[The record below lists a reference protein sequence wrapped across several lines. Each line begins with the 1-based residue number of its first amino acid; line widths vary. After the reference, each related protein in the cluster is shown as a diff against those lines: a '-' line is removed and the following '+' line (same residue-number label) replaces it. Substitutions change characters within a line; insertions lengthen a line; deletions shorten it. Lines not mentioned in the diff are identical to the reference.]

1 MSTRQ
6 GFTEGREEART
17 EHRDQYIISY
27 KLNSTWIDPEGVCD
41 RLRTVDECTVNP
53 TDQYRGVERMGWKEG
68 GASTHKGFCPGG
80 RRREVL
86 GLEW

>member
-1 MSTRQ
+1 MV
-6 GFTEGREEART
+6 GGV

-53 TDQYRGVERMGWKEG
+53 TDQYEGQRG
-68 GASTHKGFCPGG
+68 GG
-80 RRREVL
+80 RRRGGRPLKGVSAQGKEA
-86 GLEW
+86 